1 MIENDDTAG
10 FDDDAS
16 GVDDDD
22 DDAGVSG
29 LSLLFGLPLRPCH
42 QPLTHMGE
50 KYKDATNLSQ
60 NSRFYC

>member
-22 DDAGVSG
+22 DDDAGVSG
-29 LSLLFGLPLRPCH
+29 LSLLFGLPLWPCD

-50 KYKDATNLSQ
+50 K
-60 NSRFYC
+60 

>member
-22 DDAGVSG
+22 DDDDAGVSG
-29 LSLLFGLPLRPCH
+29 LSLLFGLPLRPCD

-50 KYKDATNLSQ
+50 K
-60 NSRFYC
+60 